1 MKRQRGL
8 SSPRRP
14 AFTLIEL
21 LVVVAIIGVLIALL
35 LPAVQKVREAANRA
49 SCSNNLKQLGLALH
63 NYHDANNCFPPGAT
77 TGAGTTHH
85 GWIAR
90 ILPNIEYDNLYRLY
104 HFEVNWDDPLNDS
117 TDLTVNPNQ
126 INQTRIKLLQCP
138 SAPTKRSGSNNRGP
152 TDYSATNILHYNGDD
167 YTPYTSQN
175 QYANSGVLADVNVAT
190 PQSDSTG
197 YRIADVVD
205 GTSSTLLV
213 AEDAG
218 RNQHWINGEL
228 DDGSVTNGSWTTS
241 WANPDNKL
249 IVRGY
254 SVAARRRGGG
264 PDATCAVNCINGS
277 EVYSF
282 HPGGAQVVLV
292 DGSVHFLRA
301 DTSLQLL
308 RALITRAGR
317 ETVSSADF

>member
-1 MKRQRGL
+1 MGQSRWHRHAG
-8 SSPRRP
+8 
-14 AFTLIEL
+14 FTLIEL

-35 LPAVQKVREAANRA
+35 LPAVQKVREAANRSHCA
-49 SCSNNLKQLGLALH
+49 NNLKQLGLALQ
-63 NYHDANNCFPPGAT
+63 NYHDNYNCFPPGET
-77 TGAGTTHH
+77 TGAGAPHH

-90 ILPNIEYDNLYRLY
+90 VLPYIELDTLHRMY
-104 HFEVNWDDPLNDS
+104 HFEVSWDDPLNDS
-117 TDLTVNPNQ
+117 TDPAVNPNQ

-167 YTPYTSQN
+167 YTPYTSQS
-175 QYANSGVLADVNVAT
+175 QYHNSGVLAEVSVST

-197 YRIADVVD
+197 YRIADVLD
-205 GTSSTLLV
+205 GASNTLLV

-218 RNQHWINGEL
+218 RNQHWLNGEL
-228 DDGSVTNGSWTTS
+228 DDGSVTNGGWSTA
-241 WANPDNKL
+241 WANPGNK
-249 IVRGY
+249 IVTRGY
-254 SVAARRRGGG
+254 AVAARWRGGG
-264 PDATCAVNCINGS
+264 GDATCAVNCINGS